1 MGICDLFILDV
12 FIVACLPVTNRVTVG
27 QLVCCPCSGHTEWLA
42 FVMLF
47 SYTLNVCFYHYVKLL
62 FNIFYDHTMQSGHY
76 HIAQTLFIA
85 NTTITTFSC
94 RQGLVGA
101 ATMNLS
107 QGAAGFHPKH
117 PSQRSGAGAPK
128 NKTHTNTE
136 TCQQHTGQPQKGPIP
151 MIQAQDLIT
160 VMQHCMSGKEDKKEQ
175 CHSFGDYPYFIIF
188 IGLSAVLLFITMD

>member
-1 MGICDLFILDV
+1 
-12 FIVACLPVTNRVTVG
+12 
-27 QLVCCPCSGHTEWLA
+27 
-42 FVMLF
+42 
-47 SYTLNVCFYHYVKLL
+47 
-62 FNIFYDHTMQSGHY
+62 MQSGHY

-94 RQGLVGA
+94 TQGLVGA

-107 QGAAGFHPKH
+107 PGAAGFHPKH

-160 VMQHCMSGKEDKKEQ
+160 VMQHYMSGKEDKKEQ

-188 IGLSAVLLFITMD
+188 IGLSAVLLFITTD